1 MVQFKSTFSPI
12 GDHGLTKVIS
22 HLQAANT
29 TMEAIFEDYISG
41 FDVRIGLNV

>member
-1 MVQFKSTFSPI
+1 LGLESKHFL
-12 GDHGLTKVIS
+12 HGLAKVIS